1 MAIDY
6 GIKALSRNKTINVEI
21 LLLKYINFKG
31 VFAIVQYIDTLTD

>member
-6 GIKALSRNKTINVEI
+6 GITALSRNKTINVEK
-21 LLLKYINFKG
+21 LLLKYVNFKS